1 MPERM
6 KTHREIQ
13 NEAERLVVLGRE
25 YRAERRAHAGEAIV
39 TLPRVVGRLPD
50 SQVSIA
56 SGEAASAGATHRRRE
71 RHIEADIEHDELMFR
86 LVERETELAAD
97 GRSLRGARPETVM
110 VSRSGFD
117 LLLGGYE
124 LVEEER
130 LAEALAPYA
139 DRDDTKADSE
149 AVAEVEGILET
160 SGLPVVDRMRA
171 KAEIIDFLEGR
182 LEPGEFIEHAI
193 DRQRLGEVC
202 AEREVQRAEMRLT
215 INHD

>member
-6 KTHREIQ
+6 KSHRDIQ
-13 NEAERLVVLGRE
+13 NEAERLVVLGRA

-50 SQVSIA
+50 SQVTIA
-56 SGEAASAGATHRRRE
+56 RGEDASAGATHRRRE
-71 RHIEADIEHDELMFR
+71 RHIEADIEHDELLFR
-86 LVERETELAAD
+86 LVERETELASD
-97 GRSLRGARPETVM
+97 GRALREAAPEAVM

-139 DRDDTKADSE
+139 DRDDTKADAE
-149 AVAEVEGILET
+149 AIAEVESILET
-160 SGLPVVDRMRA
+160 SSLPVADRMRA

-202 AEREVQRAEMRLT
+202 AERESQRAEMRLT
-215 INHD
+215 INSE

>member
-1 MPERM
+1 MPDRM
-6 KTHREIQ
+6 KPHREIQ
-13 NEAERLVVLGRE
+13 NEAERLVVLGRQ
-25 YRAERRAHAGEAIV
+25 YLAERRAHAGEAIV
-39 TLPRVVGRLPD
+39 TLPRTVGRLPD
-50 SQVSIA
+50 SRVSIA
-56 SGEAASAGATHRRRE
+56 PGEAVSAAATHRRHE

-97 GRSLRGARPETVM
+97 GRSLRESPPEAVM
-110 VSRSGFD
+110 TSRSGFD

-139 DRDDTKADSE
+139 DRDDTKGDPE
-149 AVAEVEGILET
+149 AIAEVEGILET
-160 SGLPVVDRMRA
+160 SALPVADRMRA
-171 KAEIIDFLEGR
+171 KAEIVDFLEGR

-202 AEREVQRAEMRLT
+202 AERESQRAEMRLT
-215 INHD
+215 INSE